1 MLKYVTNKVQVLP
14 APFFNFAFACLV
26 AGGLSFCQLMLS
38 FAVYADGDLSLADNM
53 KRVTLVK
60 QAVRAPQSL
69 SLMDKGDIEILLR
82 SPSLKRAESIVS
94 AWHYHGESC
103 ALDVYFN
110 GEKSQPDYVEFRAL
124 SMNVGIHAQFEQVDQ
139 ATWNDQCLR
148 DVLDA
153 QGVNTPSS
161 VARRPLPSWENPYRS

>member
-1 MLKYVTNKVQVLP
+1 MLNNVINKMQVMP
-14 APFFNFAFACLV
+14 ASFFNFAFACFI
-26 AGGLSFCQLMLS
+26 AGGLSLCQLILS
-38 FAVYADGDLSLADNM
+38 FAVYADSDLSLADNV
-53 KRVTLVK
+53 KRVSLVK

-82 SPSLKRAESIVS
+82 APSLKRSESQVS

-110 GEKSQPDYVEFRAL
+110 DTQSQPEYIEFRAL
-124 SMNVGIHAQFEQVDQ
+124 SMNDGINAQFEQVDQ

>member
-1 MLKYVTNKVQVLP
+1 MFNNTLNKMQVMP
-14 APFFNFAFACLV
+14 ASFFKLVFACV
-26 AGGLSFCQLMLS
+26 IAGGLSFFQLILS
-38 FAVYADGDLSLADNM
+38 FAIYADGDLSLADNM

-82 SPSLKRAESIVS
+82 SPSLKRTEMLVS

-124 SMNVGIHAQFEQVDQ
+124 SMNDGIHAQFEQVDQ

>member
-69 SLMDKGDIEILLR
+69 SLMDRANIEILLR
-82 SPSLKRAESIVS
+82 DPAVKRDELVAS

-103 ALDVYFN
+103 ALDIYF
-110 GEKSQPDYVEFRAL
+110 SDQSVTPSYIEFRAL
-124 SMNVGIHAQFEQVDQ
+124 SLNDGINAEYEQADE
-139 ATWNDQCLR
+139 ATWNAQCLH

-153 QGVNTPSS
+153 QGVNTSSS
-161 VARRPLPSWENPYRS
+161 VARRPLPSWKNPYRT